1 MKKFVARKAV
11 KAATTRETIKMADY
25 IERFFAGSAN
35 DAGYNIY
42 VDTDM
47 NMELKPKT
55 ASATTPEIKVDTIQ
69 DGEIRFEV
77 TIKVPDLASTED
89 GIMDGLD
96 DFQNIIEDWQKVA
109 ALAEDITLSSFD
121 PAEID

>member
-1 MKKFVARKAV
+1 MKRFTRKPIQC
-11 KAATTRETIKMADY
+11 ATSRETIKMADY
-25 IERFFAGSAN
+25 IEKFFAGSAS

-55 ASATTPEIKVDTIQ
+55 ASATAPEIKVDTIQ

-77 TIKVPDLASTED
+77 TIKFPDLASTED

-109 ALAEDITLSSFD
+109 ALAEDITQSSFD